1 MALYL
6 GVSNDGSFISS
17 DGYTLKDSNNL
28 FLRTIVTT
36 HRHKIILNNVTYRV
50 NVNLKKRDGE

>member
-50 NVNLKKRDGE
+50 NVNLKKKDGE